1 MANALKLKTLDLAK
15 TASSSDVIFDAL
27 RDAIIRGQLAEGEV
41 LRQDTIAQMFNVSR
55 IPVREALKRLEAQG
69 LVTSTRYKGVV
80 VTPLSIADIEEIFEF
95 RALVE
100 PRMIE
105 MSVPNMS
112 SQTLA
117 AAQGY
122 CDAFAAETHPERWG
136 DLNRLFHSSLYQDAN
151 RPYYLSII
159 DKTNDRID
167 RFVRAQLELTH
178 GMARA
183 RREHQGIM
191 DACLARDA
199 ETASRLT
206 REHIVN
212 AGRTLVGF
220 LREAGKG
227 ERRAGG

>member
-1 MANALKLKTLDLAK
+1 MAGEPKFKAFDLGK

-27 RDAIIRGQLAEGEV
+27 RDAIIRGQFAEGEV
-41 LRQDTIAQMFNVSR
+41 LRQDSIAQMFNVSR

-100 PRMIE
+100 PKMIE
-105 MSVPNMS
+105 LSVPHMTE
-112 SQTLA
+112 QTLT

-122 CDAFAAETHPERWG
+122 CDAFAAETHAERWG
-136 DLNRLFHSSLYQDAN
+136 DLNRMFHSSLYQDAH

-159 DKTNDRID
+159 DKTNDKID
-167 RFVRAQLELTH
+167 RFVRAQLELTR

-183 RREHQGIM
+183 KHEHQAIM
-191 DACLARDA
+191 DACRARDA
-199 ETASRLT
+199 RTAAELT

-212 AGRTLVGF
+212 AGRTLVAF
-220 LREAGKG
+220 LRQAGKV
-227 ERRAGG
+227 EQEARA